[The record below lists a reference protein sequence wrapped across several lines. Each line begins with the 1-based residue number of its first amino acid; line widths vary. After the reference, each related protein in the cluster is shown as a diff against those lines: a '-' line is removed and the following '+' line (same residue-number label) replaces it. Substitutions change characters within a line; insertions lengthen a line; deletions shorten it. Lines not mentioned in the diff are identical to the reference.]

1 MAQFQIS
8 PVTGTS
14 SGVSFTTTSSIRI
27 DNITGLPF
35 TFNFNVGDEIES
47 GIELKIIESHPVNVQ
62 VTVEY
67 TEI

>member
-8 PVTGTS
+8 PVSGTS
-14 SGVSFTTTSSIRI
+14 SGVVFTTTTKIRI
-27 DNITGLPF
+27 DSIAGLPF
-35 TFNFNVGDEIES
+35 TFNFNVGDEIEP
-47 GIELKIIESHPVNVQ
+47 GVELKIIEGHPVNVQ

>member
-8 PVTGTS
+8 PETHTS
-14 SGVSFTTTSSIRI
+14 PAVSFTTATSIRI

-35 TFNFNVGDEIES
+35 TFNFNVGDEIGS
-47 GIELKIIESHPVNVQ
+47 GIELKIIESHPVDTE

>member
-8 PVTGTS
+8 PVSGTS
-14 SGVSFTTTSSIRI
+14 SGVSFTTTSNIRI

-47 GIELKIIESHPVNVQ
+47 GVGLKIIESHPVDAE

>member
-8 PVTGTS
+8 PLTGTS
-14 SGVSFTTTSSIRI
+14 SGESFTTTAKIRI
-27 DNITGLPF
+27 DSISGLPF
-35 TFNFNVGDEIES
+35 TFNFKVGDEVET
-47 GIELKIIESHPVNVQ
+47 GVELKIIESHPVDSE